1 MNVNVLQE
9 NLAAGIAT
17 VKRAVVKR
25 STLPIL
31 SNILL
36 TAEKGALSLSAT
48 NLEIGIV
55 THVPAQ
61 VNAEGAIT
69 IPARKLADYVNA
81 LPPDRVELAL
91 NPKTSTVHLKCARKD
106 ANLKGVDASE
116 FPIIPVAQN
125 QDDRA
130 AIDADN
136 LRALIARSVFS
147 AASYGSRPVLEC
159 ALADFS
165 KTQVQFVTTDCFRL
179 SVACAQLERAFAT
192 ASKALIPSK
201 ALSDLAALLKAQEE
215 PVFIAFGPNNAQI
228 IFELAD
234 TVLVANLQDGNFP
247 DFNQIVPKSHT
258 TRVILNASELQE
270 AVKRQ
275 TVFARESSNI
285 VRLNISSGSDMDGGK
300 VSIEAQSAETGDGVS
315 EIDAQVET
323 YNEKPLDVIAFNA
336 RFLNEAVTAC
346 GSPQIALELNDAAS
360 PGVIRPCRV
369 SSPTTRESG
378 TMGDDTR
385 GRDDFTHVIMPM
397 HIEGMRLAQIY
408 GVKP

>member
-17 VKRAVVKR
+17 VKRAVAKR

-69 IPARKLADYVNA
+69 IPASQLADYVNA

-91 NPKTSTVHLKCARKD
+91 NPKTSTVHLKCARND

-147 AASYGSRPVLEC
+147 AASDVSRPVLEC

-165 KTQVQFVTTDCFRL
+165 KTQVQFVTADGFRL
-179 SVACAQLERAFAT
+179 SVACVQLERAFGAPLN
-192 ASKALIPSK
+192 KALIPAK

-234 TVLVANLQDGNFP
+234 TVLVTNLQDGNFP
-247 DFNQIVPKSHT
+247 DFNQIVPKSHS

-275 TVFARESSNI
+275 TVFAREAFNI
-285 VRLNISSGSDMDGGK
+285 VRLNISSGNDMSGGK
-300 VSIEAQSAETGDGVS
+300 VTIEAQSAESGDGVS

-360 PGVIRPCRV
+360 PGVIRPV
-369 SSPTTRESG
+369 
-378 TMGDDTR
+378 

-397 HIEGMRLAQIY
+397 HLDRMRTPIR
-408 GVKP
+408 